1 MEMKTKIAIFDDN
14 KNIRNSIQ
22 LLLST
27 HLSFEVVGMFRDAE
41 NCVRDVRSCGA
52 DIVLMDIE
60 MPGRNGIDAVRQLKK
75 ELPHLLIL
83 IQTVFEDEDKIFESI
98 RAGASGYLL
107 KSAINQSLIKS
118 IEELFQGGA
127 PMTPL
132 IARKLLYSIQNENV
146 KTKAA
151 KTSIDYGLTNKE
163 REVLVCIVQGM
174 SYKMVGHE
182 LNITYDTVR
191 SHVKKIYEKLHVV
204 SLTEAVAKAVSQG
217 IV

>member
-1 MEMKTKIAIFDDN
+1 MKTKIAIFDDN

-27 HLSFEVVGMFRDAE
+27 QISYEVVGVYRDAE
-41 NCVRDVRSCGA
+41 DCVRRVLDCHA
-52 DIVLMDIE
+52 NLVLMDIE
-60 MPGRNGIDAVRQLKK
+60 MPGMNGIDAVRQLKA
-75 ELPHLLIL
+75 ELPHLMIL

-118 IEELFQGGA
+118 IEELLNGGA

-132 IARKLLYSIQNENV
+132 VARKLLYSIHTNV
-146 KTKAA
+146 DHGKTVYK
-151 KTSIDYGLTNKE
+151 SIDYGLTNKE
-163 REVLVCIVQGM
+163 REVLSCIVRGM

-191 SHVKKIYEKLHVV
+191 SHVKKIYEKLHVG